1 MEEMMGRGSAVRENL
16 TTVRELLTFI
26 WQGRTWWL
34 TPVILVLLLTGI
46 VVVFVESSAVA
57 PFIYVLF

>member
-1 MEEMMGRGSAVRENL
+1 MGRGSAVRENL